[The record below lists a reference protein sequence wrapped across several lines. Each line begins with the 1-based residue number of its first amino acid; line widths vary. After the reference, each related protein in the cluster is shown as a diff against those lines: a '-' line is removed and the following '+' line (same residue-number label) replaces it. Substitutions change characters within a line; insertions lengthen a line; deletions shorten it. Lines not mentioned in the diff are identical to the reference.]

1 MNSVP
6 GRERARRVQ
15 EGTGRSRP
23 GNERDRGWA
32 RGHEGRGG
40 RGLRSGHG
48 YPGTSRGKYRVAG
61 GGPFAACPAA
71 PTTGRGWKVIP
82 RT

>member
-1 MNSVP
+1 VFPAGDRRDGSGWERSGAGLGTSTSVG
-6 GRERARRVQ
+6 GRE
-15 EGTGRSRP
+15 GR
-23 GNERDRGWA
+23 
-32 RGHEGRGG
+32 EGRGLLPG
-40 RGLRSGHG
+40 RR
-48 YPGTSRGKYRVAG
+48 YPGASRGRYQVAG